1 MQQKSLIVRKTTTSL
16 KFILDANLSP
26 ITSEFLRNLGFDT
39 TSIIEEK
46 LYYLSDEE
54 VVKEAKNEGRMIV
67 TFDQDFAD
75 LWYFREKGKLG
86 IVRIRTKNQTPE
98 HVNEILKKFFDD
110 PKSSDDLNGRLVVI
124 RETGFRIVS

>member
-1 MQQKSLIVRKTTTSL
+1 VRKTTTSL

-110 PKSSDDLNGRLVVI
+110 PKSSVDLNGRLVVI

>member
-1 MQQKSLIVRKTTTSL
+1 MQQKSLIVKKTTTSL

-46 LYYLSDEE
+46 LYHLSDEE
-54 VVKEAKNEGRMIV
+54 IVKEAKNEGRIIV

-75 LWYFREKGKLG
+75 LWYFREKGEIG
-86 IVRIRTKNQTPE
+86 IMRIRTKNQTPE
-98 HVNEILKKFFDD
+98 HVNKIFKKFFDD
-110 PKSSDDLNGRLVVI
+110 PKSSVDLNGRLVVI
-124 RETGFRIVS
+124 KETGFRIVS